1 MLRIFNFTFYKILL
15 SLTLFIISFFLPS
28 YLKIISLVLSYIIIS
43 YEIYIEAYSNL
54 KKKELFDE
62 NFLMIIATLGAF
74 IIKSYEEAVMVMFL
88 FEVGEYLADLAI
100 SKSKKSLLNLLNL
113 KKDTITRINNGKEEV
128 IPLKE
133 AQIKDIFIVKPGER
147 IALDGKVV
155 EGNSFI
161 DTSSLTGETTPK
173 RVAENDFV
181 LSGSIN
187 ETSLLKIEATTTSQ
201 TSTAARIMKLLEEV
215 DETKSKTE
223 TLLTKF
229 SKIYTPVIVSLALI
243 IGLVFSVITHD
254 YNTWIYRALVFLVTA
269 CPCALV
275 ISIPLAYFC
284 GIGTASRKGIIIKGS
299 KELDNLNDIS
309 YLFLDKTGTLTK
321 GNFQVTKVKTK
332 DLSKQELLEY
342 AASAEKNSIHP
353 IALAIKNYN
362 KEKTFPVK
370 DFTEISGEGIS
381 CTIKNKSILVG
392 NKKLMESR
400 KIKVEDINEVG
411 TIIYVAI
418 DNKYEGYI
426 IIADE
431 IKKSAL
437 HIAELKNYFKDIIIL
452 SGDKKE
458 SVKSVAEKLQITTYY
473 GELLPEDKLNYLKKY
488 QKKAPCMFVGDG
500 INDAL
505 VMKASTVSV
514 SMGIKGSDASIET
527 SDIVLMN
534 DDLRTLQVALNIAKN
549 TKKKVIQNIIFSLSV
564 KFIVLLLAF
573 LGISTIWM
581 AVFADVGVTFLVIIN
596 VLFLFI
602 KNY

>member
-299 KELDNLNDIS
+299 KELDNLNAIS

-353 IALAIKNYN
+353 IAVAIKNYN
-362 KEKTFPVK
+362 KEKTFSIK
-370 DFTEISGEGIS
+370 NFTEISGEGIS

-426 IIADE
+426 IISDE